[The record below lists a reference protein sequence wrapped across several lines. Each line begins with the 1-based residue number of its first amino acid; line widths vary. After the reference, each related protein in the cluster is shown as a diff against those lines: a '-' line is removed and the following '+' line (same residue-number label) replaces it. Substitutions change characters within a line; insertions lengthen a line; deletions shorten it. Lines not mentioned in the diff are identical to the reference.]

1 MPAQEAPQRL
11 QPPAGPADPVA
22 ERGAVELDPLPGED
36 LRLAIERQKIGVL
49 GHQHVRQQGL
59 GRHPAGDRPLRSGCL
74 HHRLLAGPAA
84 IAGSADHLHPQ
95 LGRDDVEHLA
105 RVLADHVQGPAAAGA
120 ALVLDVDQDLDPR
133 QVRRQGAQVAS
144 PNPGRP
150 RGAAPRSHLLLRR
163 LGGCRGLLEVLEAE
177 LQLVGV
183 ELLRAP
189 AELPA
194 LQLPDQEPQLLD
206 LGLCRVVLLTDE
218 VALSASGIPLRQN
231 SIALDLERSDP
242 GTLARGDFG
251 HLLQHQQQPV
261 GITWKIIQRQRHGA
275 ILLTTSSESQDFRS
289 PGRARARDHT
299 GLEPVPRQALE
310 QGRELRRAQ
319 AHHAFRR

>member
-1 MPAQEAPQRL
+1 M
-11 QPPAGPADPVA
+11 
-22 ERGAVELDPLPGED
+22 
-36 LRLAIERQKIGVL
+36 
-49 GHQHVRQQGL
+49 
-59 GRHPAGDRPLRSGCL
+59 
-74 HHRLLAGPAA
+74 
-84 IAGSADHLHPQ
+84 
-95 LGRDDVEHLA
+95 
-105 RVLADHVQGPAAAGA
+105 QGPAAAGA

-150 RGAAPRSHLLLRR
+150 RGAVPCSHLLLRR
-163 LGGCRGLLEVLEAE
+163 LGRCRGLLEVLQAE

-206 LGLCRVVLLTDE
+206 LGLCRV
-218 VALSASGIPLRQN
+218 ALGTNGIPLGQ
-231 SIALDLERSDP
+231 SSSVLDLESSDP
-242 GTLARGDFG
+242 GALRSDDFR
-251 HLLQHQQQPV
+251 HLLQMLQQPL

-275 ILLTTSSESQDFRS
+275 ILLADKLESQDFRS
-289 PGRARARDHT
+289 PSRARARDRT

-319 AHHAFRR
+319 RTTPSAGEGQLNRPASSLFAVQARLPSKEPLQRTCGWMRHLA